1 MVTTT
6 YKESEKVEIKTDQQ
20 VKEEIHRVLQQMFPH
35 IQVPY
40 PTDILIPRWR
50 QNPLFHGSYSNWPIG
65 MSLQHHEN
73 MRAPLPLHPTQHP
86 RLWFAGEAMSQK
98 YYGYLHGAW
107 LNGQEVGR
115 IVGNCLT
122 QSKCHHPY
130 LYHPIVT
137 GCSNAAQAKT
147 LRKSM
152 TRRFP
157 PKAPEESAN
166 QKQKAFAP
174 Y

>member
-6 YKESEKVEIKTDQQ
+6 YKESEKVEIKTDRQ
-20 VKEEIHRVLQQMFPH
+20 VKEEIHRVLQHMFPH

-40 PTDILIPRWR
+40 PTNILIPRWR

-86 RLWFAGEAMSQK
+86 QLWFAGEAMSQK

-122 QSKCHHPY
+122 KSKCHHPY
-130 LYHPIVT
+130 RYHPIVT

-147 LRKSM
+147 QRRSM

-157 PKAPEESAN
+157 PKAPEKSAN
-166 QKQKAFAP
+166 QKQKAFTL